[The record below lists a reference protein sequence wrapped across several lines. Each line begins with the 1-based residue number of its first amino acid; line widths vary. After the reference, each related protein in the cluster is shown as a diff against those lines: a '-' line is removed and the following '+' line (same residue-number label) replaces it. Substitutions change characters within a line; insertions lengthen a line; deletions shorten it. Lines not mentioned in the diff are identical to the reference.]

1 LLILA
6 RFRLGKRLQIEL
18 VRHTSPK
25 PELWADC
32 AVLIPAHN
40 EEDSVAETVAAC
52 RSLGCGEVLVVE
64 NGSTDATVERA
75 RAGGAT
81 VLQLP
86 TAGYGRAVAAGQAH
100 LSRRWAWTLVVSADG
115 SDAFAPGEAA
125 LWAQVAQRSD
135 LVLGDRTTIPAAR
148 AHLTS
153 PQLWGSRVFSVVV
166 RLAWGH
172 RFCDMGS
179 RRLIRNAR
187 WEELWLRE
195 FQFGWNA
202 EMQVRAVEAG
212 WRITELAASYH
223 PRLHGCSK
231 ISGTWRGS
239 WRAALGIL
247 GCLNRLYWTRGRVAS
262 LEPLPVETP
271 T

>member
-1 LLILA
+1 MPD
-6 RFRLGKRLQIEL
+6 F
-18 VRHTSPK
+18 
-25 PELWADC
+25 WANC

-64 NGSTDATVERA
+64 NGSTDATVQRA
-75 RAGGAT
+75 LAAGAV

-100 LSRRWAWTLVVSADG
+100 LNRRWAWTLVVSADG
-115 SDAFAPGEAA
+115 SDAFAPGEAE
-125 LWAQVAQRSD
+125 LWVKAAHRAD
-135 LVLGDRTTIPAAR
+135 LVLGDRTATRAAR
-148 AHLTS
+148 AHLTP
-153 PQLWGSRVFSVVV
+153 PQLWGSRVFSAVV
-166 RLAWGH
+166 RLAWAH
-172 RFCDMGS
+172 RFNDMGS

-187 WEELWLRE
+187 WEELGLRE

-202 EMQVRAVEAG
+202 EMQVRALEAG
-212 WRITELAASYH
+212 WCITELPASYH
-223 PRLHGCSK
+223 PRLRGCSK

-247 GCLNRLYWTRGRVAS
+247 GCLNRLFWSRRRAAS
-262 LEPLPVETP
+262 LDPVPMETP